1 MKEGN
6 LIREISVVQTTHN
19 SLLTRER
26 AYFYF
31 LPLSR
36 TKYITLTRTLT
47 HTKTERQRARR
58 NERAETTSLLFGIF
72 SNRCV
77 VVRKR

>member
-26 AYFYF
+26 AYYF

-58 NERAETTSLLFGIF
+58 NERAETTSLLLGFLVIAA
-72 SNRCV
+72 S
-77 VVRKR
+77 